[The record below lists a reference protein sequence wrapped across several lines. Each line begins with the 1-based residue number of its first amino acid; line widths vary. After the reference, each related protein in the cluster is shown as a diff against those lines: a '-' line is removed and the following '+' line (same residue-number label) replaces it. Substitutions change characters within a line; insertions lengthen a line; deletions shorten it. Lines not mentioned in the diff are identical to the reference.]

1 MKILLIEDEPHVR
14 VALSRTLSAWGYQV
28 VEQMTV
34 CDALKAVQ
42 ASYYDLIIL
51 DVNLPDATGW
61 DVLLGLPATPCART
75 PVIVISAAPPSVS
88 RLREFRPFGILHK
101 PFPIEALHR
110 LVRNVESGDPAS
122 VIGTETD

>member
-14 VALSRTLSAWGYQV
+14 IALSRTLTAWGYQV
-28 VEQMTV
+28 VEQVTV
-34 CDALKAVQ
+34 RAALTAVKT
-42 ASYYDLIIL
+42 SHYDLLIL
-51 DVNLPDATGW
+51 DINLPDATGW
-61 DVLLGLPATPCART
+61 DVLMGLPSTPCART

-122 VIGTETD
+122 VIGTEAD